1 MSAVRAWG
9 EVAFVAGVAV
19 AVWTGAVRDRAQRAR
34 LDGLARELADA
45 RSEVATLRA
54 SDSVVKSPAAVFL
67 AQPTLEPRAADAIAQ
82 RVLAAAEA
90 RASAERALQEDAKAP
105 TASQLAARDLAK
117 RTLDGAIL
125 RGRLRRE
132 DVLSVR
138 ETLAADPA
146 GRAELGRQIAVALN
160 MNKLVPEDRHA
171 IFP

>member
-1 MSAVRAWG
+1 MSAARAWG
-9 EVAFVAGVAV
+9 EVVFVAFVAVAAWTGVA
-19 AVWTGAVRDRAQRAR
+19 RDRAQRAR
-34 LDGLARELADA
+34 LDGLAHELANA
-45 RSEVATLRA
+45 RTEAEALRA
-54 SDSVVKSPAAVFL
+54 SERANAPAVYVAP
-67 AQPTLEPRAADAIAQ
+67 PTFESRAADAIAA
-82 RVLAAAEA
+82 RIVAAAEA
-90 RASAERALQEDAKAP
+90 RASADRAMQEDAKAP
-105 TASQLAARDLAK
+105 TASQLAARDVAK

-160 MNKLVPEDRHA
+160 TNKLVPEDRHT